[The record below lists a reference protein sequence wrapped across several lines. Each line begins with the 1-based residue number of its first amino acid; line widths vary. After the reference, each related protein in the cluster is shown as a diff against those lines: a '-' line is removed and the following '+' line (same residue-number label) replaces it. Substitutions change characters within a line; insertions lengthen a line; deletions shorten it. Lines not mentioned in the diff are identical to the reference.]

1 MRQLGSP
8 GEGDIFVRVVMRY
21 QEKELE
27 AELLVDT
34 GCDMD
39 VNMSEYKAD
48 QLGLPRDRT
57 ITLRMGQD
65 NKGFVQRRSDLTLV
79 GLLE

>member
-1 MRQLGSP
+1 MRQLGRL
-8 GEGDIFVRVVMRY
+8 GEGDIFVSVMLRY

-34 GCDMD
+34 GCNMD

-57 ITLRMGQD
+57 ITPWMGQD
-65 NKGFVQRRSDLTLV
+65 NKGFVQRRS
-79 GLLE
+79 E